1 MPVSGLS
8 LLGFMDHSAA
18 KNYLATSCIV
28 ADDSPQELSRL
39 WNEAKNLKGLPIAG
53 AGQPEIQDMPLCFQA
68 YLQGLTA
75 NPRFALTVQNSI
87 PQFKLVEIDPL
98 LAYQF
103 HIEVGKADSLGALAG
118 DAPQVADMLPICLPH
133 SFENIACNVSVQP
146 NGMLIRTRS
155 FNLRVFNAGKIG
167 ADVAQQ
173 FSLAG
178 IAFGPT
184 SPLIQVIRFE
194 GRCYLRNGLHRAY
207 AFRKARASHMPCLLL
222 DVSDFG
228 QVGAVGGGATF
239 ERPLLESTDPPTC
252 GHFTQGR
259 AYLLSLRRLMRII
272 NVTWSEHVFP
282 DED

>member
-1 MPVSGLS
+1 
-8 LLGFMDHSAA
+8 
-18 KNYLATSCIV
+18 
-28 ADDSPQELSRL
+28 
-39 WNEAKNLKGLPIAG
+39 
-53 AGQPEIQDMPLCFQA
+53 MPLCFQA

-207 AFRKARASHMPCLLL
+207 GFRKAAPR
-222 DVSDFG
+222 
-228 QVGAVGGGATF
+228 
-239 ERPLLESTDPPTC
+239 TC
-252 GHFTQGR
+252 
-259 AYLLSLRRLMRII
+259 
-272 NVTWSEHVFP
+272 HVFCLMFRISVRSVP
-282 DED
+282 LEGGQRSKDRSWNRQTLQLAVILLKGGPTYSRFEGDCALSMSHGLSTFFRTRIRKSSGRVLNVPMAEKRSCLENARAIQRKSDG